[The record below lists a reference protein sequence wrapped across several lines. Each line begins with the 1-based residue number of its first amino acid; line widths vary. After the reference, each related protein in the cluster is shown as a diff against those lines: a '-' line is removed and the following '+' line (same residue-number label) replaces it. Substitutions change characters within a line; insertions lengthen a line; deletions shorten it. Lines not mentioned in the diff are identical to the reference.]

1 MPLPLRY
8 SVGSL
13 LERRVRTGLTVGV
26 IALAVLATT
35 LFGGLVSSM
44 KRTLAST
51 GDPRNLIVMRKGAT
65 NDGSS
70 AVTLEAFQ
78 AIRFFE
84 GVARDAS
91 GQPLASPELV
101 VQPFF
106 TTKSGDARE
115 NVLVRGVEAIA
126 LAVHREV
133 AITEGRMINASSG
146 EALVGRGVAGRYA
159 GAELGQ
165 QLDFGRKT
173 WKVVGIFESGGSS
186 LESEVWVDARE
197 LAIDA
202 KRPVPYSGIRVRV
215 SDGADMDALARRI
228 GDDPRYALEATRE
241 TAYYAKQA
249 ESANTFL
256 LIVIGLALLAGIGA
270 AFGAVNTLYASV
282 QARRAEIG
290 TLRAIGFSRGA
301 VLFAFLVESLALAL
315 AGFAIGALAAVI
327 AGKIV
332 SLLLG
337 GVGFGVNTFSTSVIE
352 ISVGLRDC
360 ALALALS
367 LAIGIIGG
375 FFPAARAAQLRPV
388 EALRKA

>member
-1 MPLPLRY
+1 
-8 SVGSL
+8 
-13 LERRVRTGLTVGV
+13 
-26 IALAVLATT
+26 
-35 LFGGLVSSM
+35 
-44 KRTLAST
+44 
-51 GDPRNLIVMRKGAT
+51 
-65 NDGSS
+65 
-70 AVTLEAFQ
+70 
-78 AIRFFE
+78 
-84 GVARDAS
+84 
-91 GQPLASPELV
+91 
-101 VQPFF
+101 
-106 TTKSGDARE
+106 
-115 NVLVRGVEAIA
+115 
-126 LAVHREV
+126 
-133 AITEGRMINASSG
+133 MINPSAG

-159 GAELGQ
+159 GAELGS

-186 LESEVWVDARE
+186 LESEVWVDVRE

-202 KRPVPYSGIRVRV
+202 KRPVPYSGIRLRV
-215 SDGADMDALARRI
+215 ADGADMDALARRI

-256 LIVIGLALLAGIGA
+256 IIVIGLAVLAGIGA

-301 VLFAFLVESLALAL
+301 VLFAFLVEAIALAL
-315 AGFAIGALAAVI
+315 AGFAIGAVLAVI

-352 ISVGLRDC
+352 ISVGLADC

-367 LAIGIIGG
+367 LAIGIVGG

>member
-8 SVGSL
+8 SIGSL
-13 LERRVRTGLTVGV
+13 LARRVRTGLTVGV
-26 IALAVLATT
+26 IALTVLATT

-44 KRTLAST
+44 QRTLSST

-84 GVARDAS
+84 GVARDAT

-106 TTKSGDARE
+106 RTRSGSARE

-126 LAVHREV
+126 LEVHRDLRIV
-133 AITEGRMINASSG
+133 EGRMLNASSG
-146 EALVGRGVAGRYA
+146 EALVGRGVAGRYQ
-159 GAELGQ
+159 GAELGS
-165 QLDFGRKT
+165 QLEFGRGT
-173 WKVVGIFESGGSS
+173 WKVVGVFEAKGSS

-197 LAIDA
+197 LAKDA
-202 KRPVPYSGIRVRV
+202 KRPVPYSGLRLRVA
-215 SDGADMDALARRI
+215 DGADLDALARRI
-228 GDDPRYALEATRE
+228 TDDPRFALEATRE
-241 TAYYAKQA
+241 TDYYAKQA
-249 ESANTFL
+249 ESADTFM
-256 LIVIGLALLAGIGA
+256 LIVVGLAVLAGIGA

-290 TLRAIGFSRGA
+290 TLRAIGFSRSA
-301 VLFAFLVESLALAL
+301 ILLAFLFESLALAL
-315 AGFAIGALAAVI
+315 VGFAVGTGLAAI
-327 AGKIV
+327 AGRV
-332 SLLLG
+332 LSALLG
-337 GVGFGVNTFSTSVIE
+337 GIGFGVNTFSTSVIE
-352 ISVGLRDC
+352 ISVGLSDC
-360 ALALALS
+360 AIALVLS
-367 LAIGIIGG
+367 LAIGILGG
-375 FFPAARAAQLRPV
+375 YFPAVRAARMRPV

>member
-8 SVGSL
+8 SIGSL
-13 LERRVRTGLTVGV
+13 LARRVRTSLTVGV

-70 AVTLEAFQ
+70 AVTLAAFQ

-84 GVARDAS
+84 GVARDAA

-106 TTKSGDARE
+106 RTKSGSARE
-115 NVLVRGVEAIA
+115 NVLVRGVEAVALQVHSDVSIA
-126 LAVHREV
+126 
-133 AITEGRMINASSG
+133 EGRMIRASSG

-159 GAELGQ
+159 GAQLGSELE
-165 QLDFGRKT
+165 FGRGS
-173 WKVVGIFESGGSS
+173 WRVVGIFEAKGSS

-197 LAIDA
+197 LARDA
-202 KRPVPYSGIRVRV
+202 KRPVPYSGVRLRVAP
-215 SDGADMDALARRI
+215 GADMDALARRI

-241 TAYYAKQA
+241 TEYYAKQA
-249 ESANTFL
+249 DSANTFL
-256 LIVIGLALLAGIGA
+256 LIVVGLAVLAGIGA
-270 AFGAVNTLYASV
+270 AFGAINTLYASV

-301 VLFAFLVESLALAL
+301 VLVAFLLESLALAL
-315 AGFAIGALAAVI
+315 VGFAAGTLLAAI
-327 AGKIV
+327 AGRAV
-332 SLLLG
+332 SALLG
-337 GVGFGVNTFSTSVIE
+337 GIGFAVNTFSTSVIE
-352 ISVGLRDC
+352 ISVGLGDC
-360 ALALALS
+360 LMALALS
-367 LAIGIIGG
+367 LAIGIVGG
-375 FFPAARAAQLRPV
+375 FFPAVRAARLQPV
-388 EALRKA
+388 EALRKG